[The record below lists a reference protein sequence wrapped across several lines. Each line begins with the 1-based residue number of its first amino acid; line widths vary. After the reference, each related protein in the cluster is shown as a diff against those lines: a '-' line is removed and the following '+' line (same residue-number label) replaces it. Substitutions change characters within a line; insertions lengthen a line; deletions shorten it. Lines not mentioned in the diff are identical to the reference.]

1 MSNTL
6 LANPAITKHL
16 VEFFEVSF
24 DPNNGL
30 NDEQRNARREE
41 IEAALAEELNQI
53 PTLDAD
59 RYLRSLGK
67 VIRAIL
73 RTNAYLADRPALAFK
88 VAPQEID
95 FAPLPR
101 PKFEIFVYSPAR

>member
-6 LANPAITKHL
+6 LANPTITKHL

-41 IEAALAEELNQI
+41 IEAALVEELNQI

-67 VIRAIL
+67 GDSR
-73 RTNAYLADRPALAFK
+73 YPAHQRI
-88 VAPQEID
+88 PG
-95 FAPLPR
+95 
-101 PKFEIFVYSPAR
+101 